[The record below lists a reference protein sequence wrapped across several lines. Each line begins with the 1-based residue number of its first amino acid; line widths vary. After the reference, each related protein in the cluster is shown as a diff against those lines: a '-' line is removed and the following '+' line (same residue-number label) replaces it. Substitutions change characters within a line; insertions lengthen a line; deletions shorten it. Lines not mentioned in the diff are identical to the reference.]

1 MMMIMM
7 TTRTPIIPPIMT
19 IAPELK
25 SSLPSLSALSV
36 TVVVLRIFEEVELL
50 RVLDVTA
57 LEVLGIPE
65 EVELLK
71 TLEVLGMLEG
81 VELLRVLEDFEV

>member
-7 TTRTPIIPPIMT
+7 TTRTPIISPIMT
-19 IAPELK
+19 IAPELP